1 MGRKMKS
8 APVYFTIAQ
17 VRFNPIL
24 SVETYAPQIQDRL
37 RKEGFPDFQKAVLA
51 TINLNVNVAPT
62 SEGSPPPQLPMAQAA
77 RFVFGNMERT
87 SGFILDQGALSFQT
101 TEYDVFETFLEALLK
116 GLQAV
121 NESVSLSYTDRI
133 GLRYLDAVFPKSG
146 ETVRDYLSASI
157 LGLTEKIDDT
167 IVHSFSETLVKREEV
182 NVRSRVIIQD
192 GEMGFPPDL
201 QPMTLKV
208 GERFT
213 QLRGR
218 HAIIDTDGWSE
229 AREPFNVDRI
239 RQQLGSIHAGIE
251 KTFRASVTENALK
264 AWE

>member
-17 VRFNPIL
+17 ARFNPIL
-24 SVETYAPQIQDRL
+24 SLETYAPQIQDRL

-51 TINLNVNVAPT
+51 TINLNANVAPT
-62 SEGSPPPQLPMAQAA
+62 SEGGAPPQLPMTQTP
-77 RFVFGNMERT
+77 RFMFGNMERT

-101 TEYDVFETFLEALLK
+101 TEYDVFETFLEAFLK
-116 GLQAV
+116 GLQGV
-121 NESVSLSYTDRI
+121 NEAVSLSYTDRI

-146 ETVRDYLSASI
+146 ETARDYLSPSI

-167 IVHSFSETLVKREEV
+167 IVHSFSETLMKRENV

-213 QLRGR
+213 ELRGR

-239 RQQLGSIHAGIE
+239 REQLVSIHAGIE

>member
-1 MGRKMKS
+1 MKA

-24 SVETYAPQIQDRL
+24 SLEAYAAQIQDRL
-37 RKEGFPDFQKAVLA
+37 RKEGFPDFKKGFLA
-51 TINLNVNVAPT
+51 TINLNVNVAPS
-62 SEGSPPPQLPMAQAA
+62 SEGSPPQLPMAQTT
-77 RFVFGNMERT
+77 RYLFGNMEST

-101 TEYDVFETFLEALLK
+101 TEYDVFETFMADFLK

-121 NESVSLSYTDRI
+121 NEGVSLTYTDRI

-146 ETVRDYLSASI
+146 ETIRDYLSASI

-167 IVHSFSETLVKREEV
+167 IVHSFSETLVRRENV
-182 NVRSRVIIQD
+182 NVRSRVIIQE

-208 GERFT
+208 GERFG

-229 AREPFNVDRI
+229 SRETFNLDRI
-239 RQQLGSIHAGIE
+239 REQLGLIHAGID
-251 KTFRASVTENALK
+251 KTFRASVTEGALK
-264 AWE
+264 AWG

>member
-8 APVYFTIAQ
+8 APVYFAIAQ

-24 SVETYAPQIQDRL
+24 SLDAYAAQIQDRL
-37 RKEGFPDFQKAVLA
+37 RKEGFPDAQRGFLT
-51 TINLNVNVAPT
+51 TINLNVNVAPSSGAST
-62 SEGSPPPQLPMAQAA
+62 PPQLPMTQTG
-77 RFVFGNMERT
+77 RYLFGNMERT
-87 SGFILDQGALSFQT
+87 SGFILDHGALSFQT
-101 TEYDVFETFLEALLK
+101 TEYDVFETFLGTLLK

-121 NESVSLSYTDRI
+121 NLAVSLSYTDRI

-167 IVHSFSETLVKREEV
+167 IVHSFSETLVKRENV
-182 NVRSRVIIQD
+182 NVRSRVVIQD

-208 GERFT
+208 GDRFT

-239 RQQLGSIHAGIE
+239 REQLASIHAGID
-251 KTFRASVTENALK
+251 KTFRASVTTNALK
-264 AWE
+264 VWE

>member
-24 SVETYAPQIQDRL
+24 SLETYAPQIQDRL
-37 RKEGFPDFQKAVLA
+37 RKEGFPDFQKALLA
-51 TINLNVNVAPT
+51 TINLNMNLAPT
-62 SEGSPPPQLPMAQAA
+62 SEGGSPPQLPMAQTA
-77 RFVFGNMERT
+77 RFMFGSMERT

-101 TEYDVFETFLEALLK
+101 TEYDVFETFLETFLK

-121 NESVSLSYTDRI
+121 NEAVSLSYTDRI

-146 ETVRDYLSASI
+146 ESVRDYLSASI

-167 IVHSFSETLVKREEV
+167 IVHSFSETLVKRENV

-192 GEMGFPPDL
+192 GDMGFPPDL

-208 GERFT
+208 GDRFT
-213 QLRGR
+213 HLRGH

-229 AREPFNVDRI
+229 AREPFSGDRV
-239 RQQLGSIHAGIE
+239 REQLGLIHAGIE
-251 KTFRASVTENALK
+251 KTFRASITENALK
-264 AWE
+264 TWE